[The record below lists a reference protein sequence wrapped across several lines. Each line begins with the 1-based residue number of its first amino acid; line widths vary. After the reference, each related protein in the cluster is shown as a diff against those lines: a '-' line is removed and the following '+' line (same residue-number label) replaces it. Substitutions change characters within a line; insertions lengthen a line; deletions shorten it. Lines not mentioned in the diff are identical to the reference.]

1 MATNGA
7 HSVRTSTRVA
17 GPALLIGLYFAALAI
32 IVRIVRRQTPWL
44 EPYLPF
50 GGIDNLSAGTT
61 PDLIPESHDEIVTT
75 FVRGVT
81 DQNFDAITLALAV
94 TGAMLLMVPIS
105 WVYFITTRSKKV
117 DRSFAQTIIVL
128 PIIVAGIATIVQN
141 SLALAFSLAGIVAA
155 VRFRFTLNEPAH
167 ALYIFVAITVGLAAG
182 IGALGIAYVTAV
194 AFVVVN
200 LTLWRINYGANLTTA
215 FFAFLTGRGRDDN
228 EL

>member
-1 MATNGA
+1 MRA
-7 HSVRTSTRVA
+7 STKVA

-32 IVRIVRRQTPWL
+32 VVSTIRRQFPWL
-44 EPYLPF
+44 DRYLPF
-50 GGIDNLSAGTT
+50 GGIDDLSAGSTS
-61 PDLIPESHDEIVTT
+61 DLIPDSHDEIVET
-75 FVRGVT
+75 FVRSVPE
-81 DQNFDAITLALAV
+81 QNFDAITLALAV
-94 TGAMLLMVPIS
+94 TGSMLLMVPIS
-105 WVYFITTRSKKV
+105 WVYLITTRSKKV

-182 IGALGIAYVTAV
+182 IGALGIAYVIAV

-200 LTLWRINYGANLTTA
+200 LTLWRINYGANLTTP